1 MEISASSE
9 TPTFCR
15 NGGILLQV
23 KRRIERKPAIGFEA
37 RLWHAPY
44 ALIRT
49 ILLAWVF
56 VTGFLLLSL
65 EPTQAQTEDGFFPT
79 DEYIS
84 PDGQTGDDLYR
95 SVVENRFDAFEQM
108 GRMRSGS
115 RNQRFQDV
123 RVRIRYMNVE
133 KKGSR
138 IVSKT
143 IAKYFEPADVRHLG
157 YLIINKRSGPDDQFV
172 YRPSAR
178 KVRRVNVRGEAVA
191 GTDFSF
197 EDVVPPEFEDGS
209 HSRLPDQVIDGIPA
223 YVVAVVP
230 HPETESEYSKLV
242 IAVEKEH
249 FVPIQTYYWDNKRVL
264 IKRLDV
270 DAKSIAPFEATEKG
284 VSKTV
289 WVAMASRMTQLKLD
303 TYTEMEIEEFGANP
317 NLRSRHF
324 SERELTASR

>member
-1 MEISASSE
+1 MDRESRESAGLPRRSLAWAPR
-9 TPTFCR
+9 TIPP
-15 NGGILLQV
+15 LLLALAFF
-23 KRRIERKPAIGFEA
+23 AIGGT
-37 RLWHAPY
+37 
-44 ALIRT
+44 ALGQIDADET
-49 ILLAWVF
+49 FFTVDEF
-56 VTGFLLLSL
+56 VG
-65 EPTQAQTEDGFFPT
+65 E
-79 DEYIS
+79 
-84 PDGQTGDDLYR
+84 DGQTGDAIYKR
-95 SVVENRFDAFEQM
+95 VVANRFDAFEQV

-123 RVRIRYMNVE
+123 RIRLRYMNVE
-133 KKGSR
+133 KTGSP

-143 IAKYFEPADVRHLG
+143 IAKYFEPSDVRHLG
-157 YLIINKRSGPDDQFV
+157 YLIINKRKGPDDQFV

-197 EDVVPPEFEDGS
+197 EDIVPPEFEDGA
-209 HSRLPDQVIDGIPA
+209 HSRLPDQLIQGTPA

-230 HPETESEYSKLV
+230 HADTESEYSKLV

-249 FVPIQTYYWDNKRVL
+249 FVPIQTHYWDNKRVL

-270 DAKSIAPFEATEKG
+270 DPASISSHQATEKG
-284 VSKTV
+284 QAKEV
-289 WVAMASRMTQLKLD
+289 WVALSSKMTQLKLD
-303 TYTEMEIEEFGANP
+303 TFTELDIEEFKANP